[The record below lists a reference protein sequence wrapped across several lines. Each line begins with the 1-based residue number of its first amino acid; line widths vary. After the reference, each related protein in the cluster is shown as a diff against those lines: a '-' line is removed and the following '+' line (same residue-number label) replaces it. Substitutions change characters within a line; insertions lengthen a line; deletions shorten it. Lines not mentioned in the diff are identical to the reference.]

1 MRTHSLNRL
10 TLVAILLMTIRF
22 AGVTVGGESESPGKP
37 AMQEEMSAEVTVKAK
52 FNYLLS
58 LPEDYYEKA
67 KHPLMLFLHGA
78 GERGDNQLDLVKI
91 HGPPKMIAR
100 GKRFPCVVVSP
111 QCPPNQW
118 WDAAELSALLD
129 HIEANYKIDKQ
140 RIYVTGLSMGGYG
153 TWSLAM
159 REPNRFAA
167 IAPICG
173 GGNTW
178 AVDYLGE
185 ISAAI
190 WAFHGA
196 KDAVIPVS
204 ELHAMRAAQLEKGV
218 EMKVTIYP
226 EAEHDSWT
234 KAYEANDELFTWLF
248 SHSRE

>member
-1 MRTHSLNRL
+1 MRTYGLIRMA
-10 TLVAILLMTIRF
+10 LVVSVGLMTLF
-22 AGVTVGGESESPGKP
+22 AGIAMGEDSESPGKP
-37 AMQEEMSAEVTVKAK
+37 TMQKEMSAEVTVKAK
-52 FNYLLS
+52 FNYLIS
-58 LPEDYYEKA
+58 LPEDYEEKA

-78 GERGDNQLDLVKI
+78 GERGENQLDLVKI
-91 HGPPKMIAR
+91 HGPPKLIAR

-111 QCPPNQW
+111 QCPLDRW

-129 HIEANYKIDKQ
+129 HIEANYKIDKR

-159 REPNRFAA
+159 REPDRFAA

-178 AVDYLGE
+178 AIDYLDK
-185 ISAAI
+185 ITAAI

-196 KDAVIPVS
+196 KDTVIPVS
-204 ELHAMRAAQLEKGV
+204 ELHAMQAAQRERGV
-218 EMKVTIYP
+218 EMKITIYP
-226 EAEHDSWT
+226 EVEHDSWT
-234 KAYEANDELFTWLF
+234 KAYEDSDELFNWLF